1 MSNIAVSY
9 LESTETV
16 AAGSNSIP
24 CCWLPIS
31 RSHSSSWVSLE
42 KSASTAPALVPVT
55 IEGAVALGDHAK
67 TAVREISRIRTIL
80 KSLEGTVEDYR
91 EEIMYMVLDSWQVG
105 KLLDVIW
112 DREFQQVASWRDTL
126 TRDSL

>member
-1 MSNIAVSY
+1 M
-9 LESTETV
+9 
-16 AAGSNSIP
+16 
-24 CCWLPIS
+24 
-31 RSHSSSWVSLE
+31 E